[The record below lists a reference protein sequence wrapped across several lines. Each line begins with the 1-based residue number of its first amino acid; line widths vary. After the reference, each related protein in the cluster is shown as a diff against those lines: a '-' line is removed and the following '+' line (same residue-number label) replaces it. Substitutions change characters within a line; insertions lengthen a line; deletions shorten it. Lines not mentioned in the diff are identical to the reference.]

1 MMATQTLP
9 ADDRAVS
16 AAEFARLRG
25 VHRSQ
30 VTRYVKDGKISG
42 EALVPSGRGVKIR
55 VRLAMAQLRERLD
68 IGQQIGNG
76 IDARTSL
83 GPDEGREWAG
93 RAPARS
99 EGPLFAGAGEASMS
113 REEPVSRDELV
124 SRDPS
129 IEEQIKRERLR
140 TAQFANRKAA
150 EEEEARKG
158 RFMETDAA
166 QSRMTGLVSQTLQA
180 FEGGLAD
187 MATAIGERF
196 EIPQRDVLHVL
207 KGEFRKVC
215 SAAVE
220 RARKRLAETP
230 ATVETAVR
238 VEGEDAS

>member
-42 EALVPSGRGVKIR
+42 DALVPSGRGVKIR

-83 GPDEGREWAG
+83 EGEAG
-93 RAPARS
+93 GGRTDA
-99 EGPLFAGAGEASMS
+99 EGERPEASLFAGAGQSLVS
-113 REEPVSRDELV
+113 REAVG
-124 SRDPS
+124 RDPS

-140 TAQFANRKAA
+140 SAQFANRKAA

-166 QSRMTGLVSQTLQA
+166 QAKMTGLVSQTLQA

-187 MATAIGERF
+187 MATAVAERF
-196 EIPQRDVLHVL
+196 EIPQRDVLHLL

-215 SAAVE
+215 ASAAE

-230 ATVETAVR
+230 ATVETVVQ

>member
-1 MMATQTLP
+1 MMATQTVP

-55 VRLAMAQLRERLD
+55 VKLAMAQLRERLD

-83 GPDEGREWAG
+83 EGEEGDERPGAEPVQSEG
-93 RAPARS
+93 ARS
-99 EGPLFAGAGEASMS
+99 EGSLFADVREVPGSRVAAG
-113 REEPVSRDELV
+113 RG
-124 SRDPS
+124 PS

-140 TAQFANRKAA
+140 SVQFANRKAA
-150 EEEEARKG
+150 EDEEARKG
-158 RFMETDAA
+158 RLMETDAA
-166 QSRMTGLVSQTLQA
+166 QAKMTGLVSQTLQA

-196 EIPQRDVLHVL
+196 ELPQRDVLHLL

-215 SAAVE
+215 ASAAE

-230 ATVETAVR
+230 ATVETV
-238 VEGEDAS
+238 VQGEGEDAS

>member
-42 EALVPSGRGVKIR
+42 DALVPSGRGVKIR

-83 GPDEGREWAG
+83 EGEAG
-93 RAPARS
+93 GGRTDAEPVQS
-99 EGPLFAGAGEASMS
+99 EGGRPEASLFAGAGQSLVS
-113 REEPVSRDELV
+113 REAVG
-124 SRDPS
+124 RDPS

-140 TAQFANRKAA
+140 SAQFANRKAA

-166 QSRMTGLVSQTLQA
+166 QAKMTGLVSQTLQA

-187 MATAIGERF
+187 MATAVAERF
-196 EIPQRDVLHVL
+196 EIPQRDVLHLL

-215 SAAVE
+215 ASAAE

-230 ATVETAVR
+230 ATVETVVQ

>member
-1 MMATQTLP
+1 MATQTVP

-55 VRLAMAQLRERLD
+55 VEIAMAQLRERLD

-76 IDARTSL
+76 IDARTSIV
-83 GPDEGREWAG
+83 PDAMCE
-93 RAPARS
+93 RS
-99 EGPLFAGAGEASMS
+99 ASRSGGSLFAEADDMS
-113 REEPVSRDELV
+113 VEA
-124 SRDPS
+124 
-129 IEEQIKRERLR
+129 QIKRERLR
-140 TAQFANRKAA
+140 SAQFANRKAA

-158 RFMETDAA
+158 RLMETEAA
-166 QSRMTGLVSQTLQA
+166 QARMAGLVSQTLQS

-187 MATAIGERF
+187 MATSIGERF
-196 EIPQRDVLHVL
+196 EIPQRDVLHLL

-215 SAAVE
+215 AAAAE
-220 RARKRLAETP
+220 RARKKLRETP
-230 ATVETAVR
+230 ATVETIVQ
-238 VEGEDAS
+238 VEGEDPS

>member
-42 EALVPSGRGVKIR
+42 DALVPSGRGVKIR
-55 VRLAMAQLRERLD
+55 VKLAMAQLRERLD

-83 GPDEGREWAG
+83 EGEEGDGRPGAEPVQSEGALFADGREVPGSRAAPG
-93 RAPARS
+93 R
-99 EGPLFAGAGEASMS
+99 G
-113 REEPVSRDELV
+113 
-124 SRDPS
+124 PS

-140 TAQFANRKAA
+140 SVQFANRKAA

-158 RFMETDAA
+158 RLMETDAA
-166 QSRMTGLVSQTLQA
+166 QAKMTGLVSQTLQA

-196 EIPQRDVLHVL
+196 ELPQRDVLHLL

-215 SAAVE
+215 ASAAE

-230 ATVETAVR
+230 ATVETVVR
-238 VEGEDAS
+238 GEGEDAS

>member
-42 EALVPSGRGVKIR
+42 DALVPSGRGVKIR
-55 VRLAMAQLRERLD
+55 VKLAMAQLRERLD

-83 GPDEGREWAG
+83 EGEQSEG
-93 RAPARS
+93 ARS
-99 EGPLFAGAGEASMS
+99 EGALFADVREVPGCRAAAG
-113 REEPVSRDELV
+113 RG
-124 SRDPS
+124 PS

-140 TAQFANRKAA
+140 SVQFANRKAA

-158 RFMETDAA
+158 RLMETDAA
-166 QSRMTGLVSQTLQA
+166 QARMTGLVSQTLQA

-196 EIPQRDVLHVL
+196 ELPQRDVLHLL

-215 SAAVE
+215 ASAAE

-230 ATVETAVR
+230 ATVETVVR
-238 VEGEDAS
+238 GEGEDAS

>member
-93 RAPARS
+93 REPARS
-99 EGPLFAGAGEASMS
+99 GGSLFAGAGEAPMS
-113 REEPVSRDELV
+113 REEPV

-166 QSRMTGLVSQTLQA
+166 QARMTGLVSQTLQA

-230 ATVETAVR
+230 ATVETAVQ
-238 VEGEDAS
+238 VEGGDAS